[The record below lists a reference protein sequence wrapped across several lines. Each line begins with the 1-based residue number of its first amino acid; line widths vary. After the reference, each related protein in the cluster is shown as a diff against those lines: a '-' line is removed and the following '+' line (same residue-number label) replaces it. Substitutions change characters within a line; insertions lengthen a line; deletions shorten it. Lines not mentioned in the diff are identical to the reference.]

1 MKKAWKRD
9 ELPKK
14 GGGGGLDIL
23 QIYRELS
30 KKEGSV
36 VFERGEGFDTPMH
49 TDIINLIFSLSRI
62 WFTLTVHGGWNKG
75 RKLEISRKVC
85 WPSAKYQKLPA

>member
-1 MKKAWKRD
+1 MEKALKRD

-14 GGGGGLDIL
+14 GGGAAWTFCRFIG
-23 QIYRELS
+23 S
-30 KKEGSV
+30 FPKKEGSV

-62 WFTLTVHGGWNKG
+62 
-75 RKLEISRKVC
+75 
-85 WPSAKYQKLPA
+85 